1 MVSGAEPFVRIII
14 RRPQAYEFK
23 AAHDEAPIPG
33 IIFLDGDGKVR
44 GTHELKGDA
53 AAATLVELMKT
64 LK

>member
-1 MVSGAEPFVRIII
+1 VSGSGSFVRIII

-33 IIFLDGDGKVR
+33 LVFLDGDGKVR
-44 GTHELKGDA
+44 GTHELDGDD
-53 AAATLVELMKT
+53 AAATLVELMKS